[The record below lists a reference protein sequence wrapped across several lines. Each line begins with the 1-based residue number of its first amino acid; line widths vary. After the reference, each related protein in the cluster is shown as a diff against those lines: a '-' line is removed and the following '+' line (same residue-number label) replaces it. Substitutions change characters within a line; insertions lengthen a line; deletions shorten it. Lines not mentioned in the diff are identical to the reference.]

1 VDLPEKV
8 GVVVRPEKLA
18 FSGVFEG
25 GFGRCG
31 EKTW

>member
-8 GVVVRPEKLA
+8 GVVVWPEKPA
-18 FSGVFEG
+18 FAGVFEG
-25 GFGRCG
+25 GFERCG